1 MSSDEG
7 KSILASSNPSFNSN
21 NFHPTYTTDTFTKY
35 MRADLPSSSE
45 MFITLHYDS
54 RSMSHSLLSN
64 YRNPASVEIS
74 TDSPVQKPK
83 ENKKSIYNLV
93 AESSKFI
100 VEGNENNDNYASS
113 AHRYTV
119 NFSKVC
125 SSQVGAEHMDY
136 YDFEYR
142 DSGACFYRN
151 SIFSCGDQHQNWF
164 GIIPN
169 DGAIAISLVK
179 TSIYFKS
186 NYGTSP
192 SEDKQSHSNTANISC
207 KESNC
212 DKNLPTFDKQT
223 ESKNPG
229 TNLNYLPAWLVIVR
243 REQGSD
249 LRGCV
254 INKSLIENNKSISSL
269 IITEPNINNPTIH
282 TSNNSLSS
290 GIITTNLTNDNSS
303 ITEPSLK
310 TSLSTTKSISLSSM
324 NTTITTNTSNISQ
337 LMMMKKKLT
346 KKNSVKLNDAL
357 FNVTDEQLVLQ
368 YLVKNDNIMDYL
380 KPGVPDRTVY
390 EKLLKLDEMEL
401 LNNHKFGVLLCRK
414 NQSTEEEMYNNEHS
428 TPEFEEFLKLLGRK
442 VRLRNYSGYIGGLDY
457 RNDSTGLETYV
468 TEFRGTNIV
477 FLVST
482 LLPYEPNK
490 TEQLAR
496 KRHIGNSSVTFIFVE
511 EDAMPF
517 QPDTIISGFQK
528 VFILV
533 KYIRLNN
540 DIDDKNDFKF
550 GYRVAVCR
558 AKDVPQ
564 FGPIISSDYLFEHN
578 LSFGNLLLTKAIN
591 AAYAVLKYSKF
602 REIMQRSR
610 RDYLHQFC
618 NEHTINTENENLKHG
633 KIHLYRR
640 HSQDKLKQLKNSI
653 KFRIHV
659 TSSIE
664 HESMPIKYHFDRII
678 PFHNQNLKSFDD
690 LCKINQRVKRNHSDI
705 FKLNKNEY
713 IHLSNTF
720 HNLFDFGQCL
730 YVGLKKWQKLDGWH
744 SVMELLPNSLLM
756 NNYNNSTTTTN
767 NNNNSNI
774 YSTDDSVHRHSSNN
788 HYFETQIGINRNWL
802 VIFAPYTI
810 STALANKIL
819 LAIPL
824 NSIFGCLF
832 EHNRK
837 VLRIYFDCG
846 QYVQIQDIYNSY
858 HSNEQNTLEQ
868 LINFISYCIYP
879 KVLQKCSQII
889 MKIKNNSIHHNDY
902 HINDNEKFLIHNMDN
917 IHKTNDNDQL
927 KETKETIHHLNNNHK
942 YSTMNDNYYSIS
954 DIGLSLSCLS
964 PIDNYNNIN
973 SSYSLSLSSPSSPS
987 SLSLLSNLNLSSFS
1001 LNPFPYIINF
1011 SKKLQNIIDFQF
1023 NQQQQQINKQILLQ
1037 INTYHLPELIR
1048 IIQSKKSIWCLQ
1060 KLNIISPFYNIYFPI
1075 IYDIQFTTHL
1085 LTLIN
1090 QLKFNKNIIKII
1102 LCDLPEI
1109 EIFNRARIRCRHNQY
1124 VKHNHNNGRNEIRFS
1139 YPVTLY
1145 PINHHHQYHD
1155 DRFDET
1161 NKDNSSLPIISLP
1174 YIINVSNVYSNR
1186 KIEIKRNSQDFLN
1199 FDEMKQLNRK
1209 YHSLDVQQ
1217 ILSNELYTN
1226 SQCQQK
1232 TDDKLVTK
1240 SDNETSIDF
1249 TSNGLPTI
1257 NLIETANCVQ
1267 SRRRTRKPE
1276 LIFMKQSNHM
1286 DSSTVS
1292 PPKNEELCLNKE
1304 TVIRISN
1311 SNHQDKNETNSE
1323 ISNQSG
1329 TYARSVNDQNNS
1341 PTLENDKIQVTKI
1354 STINQ
1359 NNLSESSLST
1369 LNPDSNKTNDLSINN
1384 SSNSNAD
1391 TTTHIPVKW
1400 RRAKTEKTNSH
1411 YNTDARIITIRRR
1424 LQSTGTNTWNTKLHE
1439 NITSSKLEQ
1448 SRPTHLTVNT
1458 NMKFKNSSIDY
1469 IPPIKQ
1475 KSRLKITRETFTQ
1488 SQNIYELN
1496 NDTMDKYNTEIEQ
1509 NLTKNQLYDLTEL
1522 NENQLRNHL
1531 RRINEELLM
1540 EQSRRN
1546 HLANMCA
1553 DLLEEN
1559 RKLRNGQSDSMN
1571 KQIEHQTVT
1580 TNTSTSLMNQPNE
1593 TIYKN
1598 YNSKKAK
1605 LSFINGKIKQIS
1617 SNPNIWR
1624 KSKVKSHSFNNEIDL

>member
-1 MSSDEG
+1 
-7 KSILASSNPSFNSN
+7 
-21 NFHPTYTTDTFTKY
+21 
-35 MRADLPSSSE
+35 
-45 MFITLHYDS
+45 
-54 RSMSHSLLSN
+54 
-64 YRNPASVEIS
+64 
-74 TDSPVQKPK
+74 
-83 ENKKSIYNLV
+83 
-93 AESSKFI
+93 
-100 VEGNENNDNYASS
+100 
-113 AHRYTV
+113 
-119 NFSKVC
+119 
-125 SSQVGAEHMDY
+125 MD
-136 YDFEYR
+136 
-142 DSGACFYRN
+142 
-151 SIFSCGDQHQNWF
+151 
-164 GIIPN
+164 
-169 DGAIAISLVK
+169 
-179 TSIYFKS
+179 
-186 NYGTSP
+186 
-192 SEDKQSHSNTANISC
+192 
-207 KESNC
+207 
-212 DKNLPTFDKQT
+212 
-223 ESKNPG
+223 
-229 TNLNYLPAWLVIVR
+229 
-243 REQGSD
+243 
-249 LRGCV
+249 
-254 INKSLIENNKSISSL
+254 
-269 IITEPNINNPTIH
+269 
-282 TSNNSLSS
+282 
-290 GIITTNLTNDNSS
+290 
-303 ITEPSLK
+303 
-310 TSLSTTKSISLSSM
+310 
-324 NTTITTNTSNISQ
+324 
-337 LMMMKKKLT
+337 
-346 KKNSVKLNDAL
+346 
-357 FNVTDEQLVLQ
+357 
-368 YLVKNDNIMDYL
+368 
-380 KPGVPDRTVY
+380 
-390 EKLLKLDEMEL
+390 
-401 LNNHKFGVLLCRK
+401 
-414 NQSTEEEMYNNEHS
+414 
-428 TPEFEEFLKLLGRK
+428 
-442 VRLRNYSGYIGGLDY
+442 
-457 RNDSTGLETYV
+457 DSTGLETYV

-550 GYRVAVCR
+550 AVCR

-730 YVGLKKWQKLDGWH
+730 YVGLKRWQKLDGWH

-954 DIGLSLSCLS
+954 DI
-964 PIDNYNNIN
+964 
-973 SSYSLSLSSPSSPS
+973 
-987 SLSLLSNLNLSSFS
+987 
-1001 LNPFPYIINF
+1001 
-1011 SKKLQNIIDFQF
+1011 
-1023 NQQQQQINKQILLQ
+1023 
-1037 INTYHLPELIR
+1037 
-1048 IIQSKKSIWCLQ
+1048 
-1060 KLNIISPFYNIYFPI
+1060 
-1075 IYDIQFTTHL
+1075 
-1085 LTLIN
+1085 
-1090 QLKFNKNIIKII
+1090 
-1102 LCDLPEI
+1102 EI

-1624 KSKVKSHSFNNEIDL
+1624 KSKEPKESLKRMKTFQRIKFSKMVKVIQVEVDEKEVTHKLKPYHLSK